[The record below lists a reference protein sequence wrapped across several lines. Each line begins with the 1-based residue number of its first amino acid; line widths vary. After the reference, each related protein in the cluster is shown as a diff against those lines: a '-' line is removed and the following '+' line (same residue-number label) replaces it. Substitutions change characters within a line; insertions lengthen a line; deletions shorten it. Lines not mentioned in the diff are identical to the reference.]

1 MKLNVDGLLVY
12 FPYDYIYPEQFSY
25 MFELKKALDARG
37 HSLLEMPSGTGKT
50 VSLLALITA
59 YMQQRPNDVTKLIYC
74 SRTIP
79 EMEKVI
85 EELRKL
91 LAFYKQ
97 EAVENMNC
105 VGLMLSSRKNLCCH
119 PEVSAERDGKLVD
132 LKCHALTAP
141 QVRERSLEDSTVPTC
156 SYYESF
162 DRGGREMSVPP
173 GVYNLEEMKTYAG
186 GKGWCPYFF
195 ARWAIQQ
202 ANIVVYSYHY
212 LLDPKIAD
220 VVSKELNRNSV
231 VVFDEAHNIDNICID
246 SMSVKIT
253 RKLVDRCLD
262 SVGSL
267 ETEIQRLKE
276 QQSARLQSEYERLVA
291 GLREQQQRRWVNP
304 AVS

>member
-1 MKLNVDGLLVY
+1 
-12 FPYDYIYPEQFSY
+12 

-105 VGLMLSSRKNLCCH
+105 IGLMLSSRKNLCCH

-141 QVRERSLEDSTVPTC
+141 QVIFIQNIRTVLIKR
-156 SYYESF
+156 F
-162 DRGGREMSVPP
+162 
-173 GVYNLEEMKTYAG
+173 
-186 GKGWCPYFF
+186 
-195 ARWAIQQ
+195 
-202 ANIVVYSYHY
+202 
-212 LLDPKIAD
+212 LL
-220 VVSKELNRNSV
+220 
-231 VVFDEAHNIDNICID
+231 
-246 SMSVKIT
+246 
-253 RKLVDRCLD
+253 
-262 SVGSL
+262 
-267 ETEIQRLKE
+267 
-276 QQSARLQSEYERLVA
+276 
-291 GLREQQQRRWVNP
+291 
-304 AVS
+304 